1 MTAPLPTSRMSPI
14 AGLALAARRLYI
26 RQVSG
31 EINRLEAL
39 LAAEQIFN
47 RGLGGPMTLATLAQM
62 RLAFAPGLFIQD
74 PVEAADARTSRD
86 DLRIAYA
93 AALHIDLDS
102 IDPTTGREER

>member
-1 MTAPLPTSRMSPI
+1 MTAPLPSSRLSPI
-14 AGLALAARRLYI
+14 AGFTNALYLLYI
-26 RQVSG
+26 RQVST
-31 EINRLEAL
+31 EIHRLEAL

-47 RGLGGPMTLATLAQM
+47 GGLGGPMTLATLAQM

-93 AALHIDLDS
+93 AALHVDLDS
-102 IDPTTGREER
+102 IDPTTGRETK